1 MNDRLVDPAD
11 LAFQLDEIADVA
23 ALLRYERFAG
33 QDRADYDAIL
43 ETARAIA
50 AEKFLNHYAK
60 SDREEPV
67 LQNGAVVLPPEIAEG
82 VQAFHEAGFAAA
94 HHDGEA
100 GGLQL
105 PWTVVQAAFALFQA
119 ANISTAAYPF
129 LTIAAANLIEAHGS
143 ASQKERYLGRMMSGE
158 FFGTM
163 ALSEPHAG
171 SSLSDIR
178 TTATPLKKT
187 IGEDGTYAIKGG
199 KMWTSGGEHEM
210 GRNIV
215 HMLLARIDGAP
226 AGVKG
231 LSLFIVPRYRV
242 DKDGTPGAPNDVA
255 LAGLNHKM
263 GYRGTVNTVM
273 TFGENGN
280 CIGELVGEPNKGLSY
295 MFHMMNEARIGVGM
309 GAGMLAYAGYRES
322 LAYARERL
330 QGRPPGAKDPTSPQI
345 PLIAHADVRRLLAIQ
360 KAVAEGTLALG
371 LLCARWVD
379 DRRWA
384 PGETAR
390 TEAQLKLELVTP
402 VLKSWFSDAALRAN
416 EAAIQILGGYGYTR
430 DFPVEQLYRDNR
442 LNPIHEGAN
451 AIQALDL
458 LGRKVVMQDGA
469 ALNALGI
476 EIAAT
481 LSESRDAFP
490 VEYERLGE
498 VWSRL
503 RAVTEILLKRQTDL
517 GPEKALAPA
526 QAYMDGFGGVVLA
539 WIWLKQAVAASKADG
554 PYIGDTFRN
563 GKIETCRFVFHW
575 ELPKAL
581 LALAQLETLGTA
593 EAFPAEDSF

>member
-1 MNDRLVDPAD
+1 MNDRLVDSAD
-11 LAFQLDEIADVA
+11 LAFQLAEIAEIGS
-23 ALLRYERFAG
+23 LMRFERFAG
-33 QDRADYDAIL
+33 QDFADYTAIL
-43 ETARAIA
+43 ETARSIA
-50 AEKFLNHYAK
+50 REKFLNHYAK

-67 LQNGAVVLPPEIAEG
+67 LRDGSVALPREIAEA
-82 VQAFHEAGFAAA
+82 VKAFHDAGFAGA
-94 HHDGEA
+94 HHDIEL

-105 PWTVVQAAFALFQA
+105 PWTVVQAAFAYFQS
-119 ANISTAAYPF
+119 ANIATAAYPF

-143 ASQKERYLGRMMSGE
+143 AAQKDRYLGRLISGA

-178 TTATPLKKT
+178 TTATPQD
-187 IGEDGTYAIKGG
+187 DGTYAIKGG

-210 GRNIV
+210 GGNIV
-215 HMLLARIDGAP
+215 HMLLARIAGAP

-231 LSLFIVPRYRV
+231 LSLFIVPRYRL
-242 DKDGTPGAPNDVA
+242 DMDGNPGAANDVS

-273 TFGENGN
+273 SFGENDG
-280 CIGELVGEPNKGLSY
+280 CLGELVGEPNKGLAY

-322 LAYARERL
+322 LAYARERR
-330 QGRPPGAKDPTSPQI
+330 QGRPPGEKDPTAPQI
-345 PLIAHADVRRLLAIQ
+345 PLIGHADVRRMLAIQ

-379 DRRWA
+379 ERRWA
-384 PGETAR
+384 PDETDRNDAH
-390 TEAQLKLELVTP
+390 LKLELVTP
-402 VLKSWFSDAALRAN
+402 VLKAWFSDAALRAN

-430 DFPVEQLYRDNR
+430 DFAVEQIYRDNR

-469 ALNALGI
+469 ALAAFGKEITATASSANLKFPEQARALKH
-476 EIAAT
+476 AW
-481 LSESRDAFP
+481 
-490 VEYERLGE
+490 ERLLD
-498 VWSRL
+498 VTRTL
-503 RAVTEILLKRQTDL
+503 RQRQSDQSV
-517 GPEKALAPA
+517 GQALAPA
-526 QAYMDGFGGVVLA
+526 QAYMDGFGGIMLA
-539 WIWLKQAVAASKADG
+539 WIWLKQASAA
-554 PYIGDTFRN
+554 DTAAKPAVSDAFRK
-563 GKIETCRFVFHW
+563 GKTATCRFVFRW

-581 LALAQLETLGTA
+581 LAFDQLADLGDD
-593 EAFPAEDSF
+593 EAFPPEDAF

>member
-11 LAFQLDEIADVA
+11 LAFQLDEVADVDT
-23 ALLRYERFAG
+23 LLQFERFAG

-43 ETARAIA
+43 ETARTIA
-50 AEKFLNHYAK
+50 VEKFLNHYAK

-67 LQNGAVVLPPEIAEG
+67 LRNGGVVLPTEIAEG
-82 VQAFHEAGFAAA
+82 VQAFHDAGFAAA
-94 HHDGEA
+94 HHDSET

-105 PWTVVQAAFALFQA
+105 PWTIVQAAFAYFQA

-143 ASQKERYLGRMMSGE
+143 DEQKSRYLPRMLSGA

-178 TTATPLKKT
+178 TTATPLEVKN
-187 IGEDGTYAIKGG
+187 GRNGTYAIKGG

-231 LSLFIVPRYRV
+231 LSLFIVPRFRLAP
-242 DKDGTPGAPNDVA
+242 DGAPAEANDVTI
-255 LAGLNHKM
+255 AGLNHKM

-273 TFGENGN
+273 SFGENGN
-280 CIGELVGEPNKGLSY
+280 CIGELVGEPNKGLGY

-322 LAYARERL
+322 LFYARERL
-330 QGRPPGAKDPTSPQI
+330 QGRPPGAKDPTASQI
-345 PLIAHADVRRLLAIQ
+345 PLIGHADVRRLLVTQ

-379 DRRWA
+379 ERRWA
-384 PGETAR
+384 PDETLRA
-390 TEAQLKLELVTP
+390 EAQLKLELVTP

-416 EAAIQILGGYGYTR
+416 EAAIQIHGGYGYTR
-430 DFPVEQLYRDNR
+430 DFPVEQIYRDNR

-458 LGRKVVMQDGA
+458 LGRKAALQDGA
-469 ALNALGI
+469 ALSAFGE
-476 EIAAT
+476 EIAVTVSAA
-481 LSESRDAFP
+481 SNAFAGQADALADAWK
-490 VEYERLGE
+490 RL
-498 VWSRL
+498 L
-503 RAVTEILLKRQTDL
+503 AVTEILLKRQAEQ

-539 WIWLKQAVAASKADG
+539 WIWLKQAVAASKADR

-563 GKIETCRFVFHW
+563 GKIETCRFVFRW

-581 LALAQLETLGTA
+581 LALVQLETLETA

>member
-1 MNDRLVDPAD
+1 MNDRLVDPVD
-11 LAFQLDEIADVA
+11 LAFQLGEIAELGSLMRFD
-23 ALLRYERFAG
+23 RFAG
-33 QDRADYDAIL
+33 QDLADYTAIL
-43 ETARAIA
+43 ETARTIA
-50 AEKFLNHYAK
+50 TEKFLNHYAK

-67 LQNGAVVLPPEIAEG
+67 LRDGSVVLPPEIAEG
-82 VQAFHEAGFAAA
+82 VKAFHDAGFAGA
-94 HHDGEA
+94 HHDNEL

-105 PWTVVQAAFALFQA
+105 PWTVVQAAFAYFQS
-119 ANISTAAYPF
+119 ANIATAAYPF

-143 ASQKERYLGRMMSGE
+143 AAQKDRYLGRMISGE

-178 TTATPLKKT
+178 TSAAPL
-187 IGEDGTYAIKGG
+187 EDGTYAIKGG

-215 HMLLARIDGAP
+215 HMLLARIAGAP

-231 LSLFIVPRYRV
+231 LSLFIVPRYRL
-242 DKDGTPGAPNDVA
+242 DTDGNPGEPNDVA

-273 TFGENGN
+273 SFGDNNG

-322 LAYARERL
+322 LTYARERR
-330 QGRPPGAKDPTSPQI
+330 QGRPPGEKDPAAPQI
-345 PLIAHADVRRLLAIQ
+345 PLIEHADVRRMLAIQ

-379 DRRWA
+379 ERRWA
-384 PGETAR
+384 PDEAAR
-390 TEAQLKLELVTP
+390 NDAHLKLELVTP

-416 EAAIQILGGYGYTR
+416 EAAVQILGGYGYTR
-430 DFPVEQLYRDNR
+430 DFAVEQIYRDNR

-458 LGRKVVMQDGA
+458 LGRKAVMQDGA
-469 ALNALGI
+469 ALAAFGREIQATADLVPRNFPEEAAALKT
-476 EIAAT
+476 AWQRLKSVTAM
-481 LSESRDAFP
+481 LRD
-490 VEYERLGE
+490 
-498 VWSRL
+498 
-503 RAVTEILLKRQTDL
+503 RQADQ

-526 QAYMDGFGGVVLA
+526 QAYMDGFGGIMLA
-539 WIWLKQAVAASKADG
+539 WIWLKQGDAALRADLPYASEAFKIGKAD
-554 PYIGDTFRN
+554 I
-563 GKIETCRFVFHW
+563 CRFVFRW

-581 LALAQLETLGTA
+581 LALEQLENLGEE
-593 EAFPAEDSF
+593 EAFPPEEAF

>member
-1 MNDRLVDPAD
+1 MNDRLIDPAD
-11 LAFQLDEIADVA
+11 IAFQLDEVLDIDS
-23 ALLRYERFAG
+23 LMLFPRFAG

-43 ETARAIA
+43 GTARTIA
-50 AEKFLNHYAK
+50 TEKFLNHYAK
-60 SDREEPV
+60 SDREEPQ
-67 LQNGAVVLPPEIAEG
+67 LRDGSVVLPPEIAEG
-82 VQAFHEAGFAAA
+82 VKAFHDAGFAGA
-94 HHDGEA
+94 HHDEEL

-105 PWTVVQAAFALFQA
+105 PWTVVQAAFAYFQA
-119 ANISTAAYPF
+119 ANIATAAYPF

-143 ASQKERYLGRMMSGE
+143 KAQKERYLGRMISGD

-178 TTATPLKKT
+178 TTARPR
-187 IGEDGTYAIKGG
+187 EDGTYAIKGG

-215 HMLLARIDGAP
+215 HMLLARIEGAP
-226 AGVKG
+226 AGIKG
-231 LSLFIVPRYRV
+231 LSLFIVPRYRL
-242 DKDGTPGAPNDVA
+242 DADGNPGEPNDVA

-273 TFGENGN
+273 NFGDNDG

-322 LAYARERL
+322 LAYARERQ
-330 QGRPPGAKDPTSPQI
+330 QGRPPGEKDPAAPQI
-345 PLIAHADVRRLLAIQ
+345 PLIGHADVRRMLAIQ

-379 DRRWA
+379 ERQWA
-384 PGETAR
+384 PEKSAR
-390 TEAQLKLELVTP
+390 NEAHLKLEIVTP

-430 DFPVEQLYRDNR
+430 DFAVEQIYRDNR

-458 LGRKVVMQDGA
+458 LGRKVALQDGA
-469 ALNALGI
+469 ALKAFGW
-476 EIAAT
+476 EISKT
-481 LSESRDAFP
+481 LSESRKDFP
-490 VEYERLGE
+490 DEYHALGQAWTRL
-498 VWSRL
+498 S
-503 RAVTEILLKRQTDL
+503 AVTETLLQRQADH
-517 GPEKALAPA
+517 GAAASLAPA
-526 QAYMDGFGGVVLA
+526 QSYIDAFGNIVMA
-539 WIWLKQAVAASKADG
+539 WIWLKQAVAASKAG
-554 PYIGDTFRN
+554 RAYIGETFRK
-563 GKIETCRFVFHW
+563 GKIETCRFVFRW
-575 ELPKAL
+575 ELPKAV
-581 LALAQLETLGTA
+581 LACAQLETLGDG
-593 EAFPAEDSF
+593 EAYPAEDAF

>member
-11 LAFQLDEIADVA
+11 IAFQLDEIVDIDGLTHFA
-23 ALLRYERFAG
+23 RFAG

-50 AEKFLNHYAK
+50 TEKFLNHYAK

-67 LQNGAVVLPPEIAEG
+67 LKDGAVVLPPEIAAG
-82 VQAFHEAGFAAA
+82 VKAFHDAGFAGA
-94 HHDGEA
+94 HHDAEL

-105 PWTVVQAAFALFQA
+105 PWTVVQAAFAYFQA
-119 ANISTAAYPF
+119 ANIATVAYPF

-143 ASQKERYLGRMMSGE
+143 DDQKRRYLGPMISGE

-178 TTATPLKKT
+178 TTATLQ
-187 IGEDGTYAIKGG
+187 EDGGYSIKGG

-215 HMLLARIDGAP
+215 HMLLARIEGAP
-226 AGVKG
+226 PGVKG
-231 LSLFIVPRYRV
+231 LSLFIVPRFRLN
-242 DKDGTPGAPNDVA
+242 DDGTPGEANDVT

-273 TFGENGN
+273 SFGDRGA
-280 CIGELVGEPNKGLSY
+280 CFGELVGEKNKGLAY

-309 GAGMLAYAGYRES
+309 GAGMLAYAGFRES
-322 LAYARERL
+322 LVYARERQ
-330 QGRPPGAKDPTSPQI
+330 QGRPPGEKDPASPQV
-345 PLIAHADVRRLLAIQ
+345 PLIRHADIRRLLVTQ
-360 KAVAEGTLALG
+360 KAVAEGTLALA

-379 DRRWA
+379 ERRWS
-384 PGETAR
+384 PHEEAR
-390 TEAQLKLELVTP
+390 ADADLKLELITP

-416 EAAIQILGGYGYTR
+416 EAAIQIHGGYGYTR
-430 DFPVEQLYRDNR
+430 DFPVEQIYRDNR

-451 AIQALDL
+451 AIQAIDL
-458 LGRKVVMQDGA
+458 LGRKAGMKGGA
-469 ALNALGI
+469 ALSAFGDEISATVSAARGAFPDEAAALEG
-476 EIAAT
+476 AWRRLRDVTAT
-481 LSESRDAFP
+481 LLQRQAK
-490 VEYERLGE
+490 LGAE
-498 VWSRL
+498 H
-503 RAVTEILLKRQTDL
+503 
-517 GPEKALAPA
+517 ALAPA

-539 WIWLKQAVAASKADG
+539 WIWLKQAQAARHMSRPYADE
-554 PYIGDTFRN
+554 DFRN
-563 GKIETCRFVFHW
+563 GKIQTCSYVFRW

-581 LALAQLETLGTA
+581 LAFEQLEALNDDQA
-593 EAFPAEDSF
+593 YPPEEAF

>member
-11 LAFQLDEIADVA
+11 LAFQLREIAEIGS
-23 ALLRYERFAG
+23 LMRFERFAG
-33 QDRADYDAIL
+33 QDIADYTAIL
-43 ETARAIA
+43 ETARTIA
-50 AEKFLNHYAK
+50 TEKFLNHYAK

-67 LQNGAVVLPPEIAEG
+67 LRDGAVVLPPEITEA
-82 VQAFHEAGFAAA
+82 VKAFHDAGFAGA
-94 HHDGEA
+94 HHDAEL

-105 PWTVVQAAFALFQA
+105 PWTVVQAAFAYFQS
-119 ANISTAAYPF
+119 ANIATAAYPF
-129 LTIAAANLIEAHGS
+129 LTIAAANLIEAHGT
-143 ASQKERYLGRMMSGE
+143 AAQKDRYLGRMMSGA

-178 TTATPLKKT
+178 TTATPQ
-187 IGEDGTYAIKGG
+187 EDGTYAIKGG

-210 GRNIV
+210 GVNIV
-215 HMLLARIDGAP
+215 HMLLARIAGAP

-231 LSLFIVPRYRV
+231 LSLFIVPRYRL
-242 DKDGTPGAPNDVA
+242 DTNGNPSTPNDVV

-273 TFGENGN
+273 SFGENDG
-280 CIGELVGEPNKGLSY
+280 CIGELVGEPNKGLAY

-322 LAYARERL
+322 LAYARERR
-330 QGRPPGAKDPTSPQI
+330 QGRPPGEKDPTAPQK
-345 PLIAHADVRRLLAIQ
+345 PLIEHADVRRMLAMQ

-379 DRRWA
+379 ERRWS
-384 PGETAR
+384 PDESAR
-390 TEAQLKLELVTP
+390 TEAHLKLELVTP

-430 DFPVEQLYRDNR
+430 DFAVEQIYRDNR

-469 ALNALGI
+469 AMTAFGW

-481 LSESRDAFP
+481 LSESRDDFP
-490 VEYERLGE
+490 DEYHAMGQAWTRL
-498 VWSRL
+498 S
-503 RAVTEILLKRQTDL
+503 AVTDIMLKRQADQ
-517 GPEKALAPA
+517 GAEAALAPA
-526 QAYMDGFGGVVLA
+526 QAYMDAFGCVVLA
-539 WIWLKQAVAASKADG
+539 WIWLKQAVAASKADRSD
-554 PYIGDTFRN
+554 IGETFRK
-563 GKIETCRFVFHW
+563 GKIETCRYVFRW
-575 ELPKAL
+575 ELPKAV
-581 LALAQLETLGTA
+581 LACAQLEALGTE
-593 EAFPAEDSF
+593 EAYPSEDAF